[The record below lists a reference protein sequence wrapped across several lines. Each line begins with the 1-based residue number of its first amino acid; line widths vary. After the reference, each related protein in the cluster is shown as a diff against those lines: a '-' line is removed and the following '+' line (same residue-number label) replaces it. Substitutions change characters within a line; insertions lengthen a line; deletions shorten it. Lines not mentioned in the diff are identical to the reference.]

1 MKVVIDPHPKKS
13 NHLKVVISE
22 TGQLEM
28 VQIYHDGKGSAKAM
42 LPVYEILKEEISRFG
57 LKTRKL
63 VESKPGLKS

>member
-1 MKVVIDPHPKKS
+1 MKVVVDPHPKKS

-63 VESKPGLKS
+63 VESKPGLKN

>member
-1 MKVVIDPHPKKS
+1 MKVVIDPHPKEN

-28 VQIYHDGKGSAKAM
+28 VQIYHDGKGSAKTM

>member
-1 MKVVIDPHPKKS
+1 MRVVIDPHPKEN

-22 TGQLEM
+22 TGELEM
-28 VQIYHDGKGSAKAM
+28 VQIYHDGKGPAKTI

-63 VESKPGLKS
+63 VESKQNV

>member
-1 MKVVIDPHPKKS
+1 MRVVIDPHPKDN

-22 TGQLEM
+22 TGELEM
-28 VQIYHDGKGSAKAM
+28 VQIYHDGKGPAKTI

-63 VESKPGLKS
+63 VELKQNV

>member
-1 MKVVIDPHPKKS
+1 MKVVVDPHPKKS